1 MWSVGCFI
9 AEMFIGKPL
18 FPGRSDLE
26 QLPCI
31 FERLGVPTEEHWKNV
46 TQYQPFAEAEGIH
59 RKRKTQ
65 DPNYGRE
72 DLKAYLTNI
81 RLSS

>member
-1 MWSVGCFI
+1 VWSVGCFI

-31 FERLGVPTEEHWKNV
+31 FERLGVPTEESWKNV
-46 TQYQPFAEAEGIH
+46 TQYKPFAEAESVH

-81 RLSS
+81 RISS